1 MAVDRDSILMLA
13 SLLKEGDQITI
24 WKGKYQIHYK
34 GVGTSN
40 FLINNKIKKEKEKA

>member
-13 SLLKEGDQITI
+13 SLLREGDQITI

-40 FLINNKIKKEKEKA
+40 FLMIKDLKKEKEKA